1 MCGTKLCMEVFSK
14 EIQIGNLRIELSVEE
29 ERGCSK
35 VIFTARDEEDRR
47 VWRTPL
53 MDLNGDIKLYRSQE
67 EAIIDAE
74 RKLGAAF

>member
-1 MCGTKLCMEVFSK
+1 MEVFSK
-14 EIQIGNLRIELSVEE
+14 EIRVGNLRIELSVEE
-29 ERGCSK
+29 EHGCSK

-74 RKLGAAF
+74 RKLGAVC